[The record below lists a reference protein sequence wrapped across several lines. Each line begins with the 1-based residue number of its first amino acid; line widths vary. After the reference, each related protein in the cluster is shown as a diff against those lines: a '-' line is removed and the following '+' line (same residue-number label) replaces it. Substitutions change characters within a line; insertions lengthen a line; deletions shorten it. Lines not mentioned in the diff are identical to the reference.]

1 MRRRPRYNRN
11 WNAARAGGAS
21 LEQLQD
27 LLAALRAA
35 FLTYRTAH
43 WQASG
48 QPYYGDHLM
57 LQRIY
62 EESEKHVDSVGERV
76 VGYYGASAVD
86 LADQTERV
94 AEWSERFGRK
104 TDPIQASL
112 TAALELRDLL
122 EQTYDGIKSRGEMSL
137 GLDDLLMS
145 IANEKDVH
153 IYLLQ
158 QAFEGREAKPRV
170 ANTGRSDFCDVD
182 LAWRTDQENLRRMA
196 AGMPVTFAPGS
207 AHLIDCCYEQVV
219 DYYRA
224 HPQMLRNGQT
234 PEHAAMQITKRRCS
248 R

>member
-1 MRRRPRYNRN
+1 MRRRRRYNRK
-11 WNAARAGGAS
+11 WNAARAGGQS
-21 LEQLQD
+21 LEQLQN

-48 QPYYGDHLM
+48 QPYYGDHLL

-94 AEWSERFGRK
+94 AEWSARFGRK
-104 TDPIQASL
+104 TDPIEASL
-112 TAALELRDLL
+112 AAALDVRDLI
-122 EQTYDGIKSRGEMSL
+122 EKTYDSIKSRGEMTL

-145 IANEKDVH
+145 IANDKDSHV
-153 IYLLQ
+153 YLLQ
-158 QAFEGREAKPRV
+158 QALEGREGKSRM
-170 ANTGRSDFCDVD
+170 ANRGQSECDPA
-182 LAWRTDQENLRRMA
+182 LAWRTDQENQRRMA
-196 AGMPVTFAPGS
+196 AGLPVTFAPGS
-207 AHLIDCCYEQVV
+207 AHLRDCCYEQVV
-219 DYYRA
+219 AYYRD
-224 HPQMLRNGQT
+224 HPQMLGEDLT
-234 PEHAAMQITKRRCS
+234 PELAAMQIAKRRCM